1 MLLARRS
8 EHWLERHR
16 KGCRREGDR
25 QMNVANRS
33 IFVPPKPSRAQRP
46 FLRKTPNHF
55 VGELTFG
62 EDRGQGQTLGFGSKL
77 EHDIGLVVI
86 YTPGVADVREQVEVH
101 FIKANGDPGQHY
113 IDFVSY
119 ERSGRRTGILVKKQ
133 SYADRAKFQDTASRV
148 AFAAI
153 PLVVDR
159 VVIATERVLER
170 NLMARVE
177 QFHSYRFAQPDIDQ
191 KLAEALPQLDGPSS
205 IRAFLEMAGLGIDG
219 FHGVVRMVRFQKLAA
234 PVPGLLSMSSIVQ
247 PWPVT
252 A

>member
-1 MLLARRS
+1 
-8 EHWLERHR
+8 
-16 KGCRREGDR
+16 
-25 QMNVANRS
+25 MNAIIQT

-77 EHDIGLVVI
+77 EHDIALVAI
-86 YTPGVADVREQVEVH
+86 YTPGVVDVREQVEVY
-101 FIKANGDPGQHY
+101 FVKANGNPARHY
-113 IDFVSY
+113 IDYISY
-119 ERSGRRTGILVKKQ
+119 EKSGRRTGILVKRQ
-133 SYADRAKFQDTASRV
+133 SYADRADFQDTASRV

-177 QFHSYRFAQPDIDQ
+177 QFHGYRFAQPDIDQ
-191 KLAEALPQLDGPSS
+191 KLAEALLELEGPSS
-205 IRAFLEMAGLGIDG
+205 IRAFLDMAGLGIAG
-219 FHGVVRMVRFQKLAA
+219 FHGVVRLVRFQKLAA
-234 PVPGLLSMSSIVQ
+234 PVPGLLSLSSIVQ
-247 PWPVT
+247 PWRPS

>member
-1 MLLARRS
+1 
-8 EHWLERHR
+8 
-16 KGCRREGDR
+16 
-25 QMNVANRS
+25 MNAIS
-33 IFVPPKPSRAQRP
+33 PLIFMPPKPSRAQRQ

-55 VGELTFG
+55 VGETTFG
-62 EDRGQGQTLGFGSKL
+62 EERGQGQTIGFGSKL
-77 EHDIGLVVI
+77 EHDIALVTI
-86 YTPGVADVREQVEVH
+86 YRPGVVDVREQVEVY
-101 FIKANGDPGQHY
+101 FVKANGKLAPHY

-119 ERSGRRTGILVKKQ
+119 EKSGRRTAILVKKQ
-133 SYADRAKFQDTASRV
+133 SYADRADFQDTASRV

-177 QFHSYRFAQPDIDQ
+177 QLHGSRFAQPDIDL
-191 KLAEALPQLDGPSS
+191 KLAEALPQLEGPSS
-205 IRAFLEMAGLGIDG
+205 IRAFLEMAGLGSCA
-219 FHGVVRMVRFQKLAA
+219 FHGVVRLVRFQQLVA

-247 PWPVT
+247 PWRPT